1 MDRGYNFLIMESN
14 LMSKHTPAEAL
25 VMDIDGTLTP
35 PRERMR
41 REMADALSNLTVDFF
56 LAAGSDLPLVKDQFF
71 DQLEKFK
78 YTGAIEAFL
87 NNGTAQYRCDYSKG
101 YSINAMR
108 TFDIKK
114 HLGAKDYSR
123 VLLVLKNALKKKEFA
138 LPASI
143 KVTGEQIIE
152 RGSMVNF
159 APIGRPGRVQLTK
172 TDLSNRGN
180 FVDFDRAKNYRAGVL
195 KYLETELADLTKVK
209 KLKFMFGGQTSFDI
223 VIKGMDKTNPIK
235 ILLKRGYGRI
245 VFLGDAL
252 FKGGNDSV
260 VMDFINEWDGPKP
273 CPVVAIKVESW
284 RNTIDQFRANG
295 WLKEK
300 E

>member
-1 MDRGYNFLIMESN
+1 M
-14 LMSKHTPAEAL
+14 
-25 VMDIDGTLTP
+25 
-35 PRERMR
+35 
-41 REMADALSNLTVDFF
+41 
-56 LAAGSDLPLVKDQFF
+56 
-71 DQLEKFK
+71 
-78 YTGAIEAFL
+78 
-87 NNGTAQYRCDYSKG
+87 
-101 YSINAMR
+101 
-108 TFDIKK
+108 
-114 HLGAKDYSR
+114 
-123 VLLVLKNALKKKEFA
+123 
-138 LPASI
+138 PASI